1 MWARLARKETAV
13 PLLFVSLQQ
22 SRSIACTEVMVF
34 GSTLDKEGELDANVD
49 GIPLNILQSCLKSES
64 NGTDKSSSRFDTD
77 CGSTV
82 NLDLLAALVIFDH
95 VFCSTLCTALSFF
108 VSSI

>member
-1 MWARLARKETAV
+1 
-13 PLLFVSLQQ
+13 
-22 SRSIACTEVMVF
+22 MVF